1 MFVHIAEIHVLYVI
15 KLLNILL
22 IQSGFAE
29 IVKKNFRPNV
39 GSVEEKIGDE
49 ELLVQLEQEKFAMYA
64 VKSLIAP
71 FVEQNYKQIYNNICL
86 YNLLN

>member
-15 KLLNILL
+15 KLLNLI

-39 GSVEEKIGDE
+39 ASVEEKIGDQ
-49 ELLVQLEQEKFAMYA
+49 ELLVQLDQEKFAIDA
-64 VKSLIAP
+64 VIGLIAP